1 MTPGATTSGSMI
13 FPDGTP
19 STTSGG
25 GGAQVEAGV
34 GRGGGGGETSQGG
47 GGGDDD
53 DGEEE
58 AKGVE
63 TDGRLKLRVDAL
75 GDDDEAKVH
84 LAGGGAEE
92 DRRDARRDQRRRLR
106 AAGHALVGEKDEL
119 RVGEAE
125 VTARDDGWRFVF
137 RGACSELRIG
147 RLP

>member
-19 STTSGG
+19 RASTAAERKSRRASVAAAAAEKPPKAAAAATTTT
-25 GGAQVEAGV
+25 ARKKQKA
-34 GRGGGGGETSQGG
+34 
-47 GGGDDD
+47 
-53 DGEEE
+53 
-58 AKGVE
+58 VE

-106 AAGHALVGEKDEL
+106 AAGHALLGEKDEL

-137 RGACSELRIG
+137 RGAC
-147 RLP
+147 